1 MILKRNK
8 GFFNQLIQILPLP
21 LGVSADKEHTTAILA
36 KLYSCVLEKIISIA
50 ENPGNVLTSLLGQ
63 IKETFTE
70 QNHIELFTKTLL
82 DINGK
87 HFDWIHVVGKSSWKK
102 KFEMKSK
109 NEKLESSNEAEIGKF
124 LITCL
129 QF

>member
-1 MILKRNK
+1 MKSILKRHK

-21 LGVSADKEHTTAILA
+21 LKVSADKEHTTAILA
-36 KLYSCVLEKIISIA
+36 KLYSCVLEKIISIS
-50 ENPGNVLTSLLGQ
+50 ENPGNVLTTLLGQ

-87 HFDWIHVVGKSSWKK
+87 IYYLAFHKEMTSIFTAVG
-102 KFEMKSK
+102 F
-109 NEKLESSNEAEIGKF
+109 G
-124 LITCL
+124 
-129 QF
+129 

>member
-1 MILKRNK
+1 MVLKRNK

-87 HFDWIHVVGKSSWKK
+87 HFDGKHVVGKSSLSSFKLLV
-102 KFEMKSK
+102 FPTALSK
-109 NEKLESSNEAEIGKF
+109 YMY
-124 LITCL
+124 
-129 QF
+129 

>member
-1 MILKRNK
+1 MLKRHK

-36 KLYSCVLEKIISIA
+36 KLYSCVLEKIISIV
-50 ENPGNVLTSLLGQ
+50 ENPGNVLTTLLGQ

-87 HFDWIHVVGKSSWKK
+87 HLG
-102 KFEMKSK
+102 
-109 NEKLESSNEAEIGKF
+109 SNDQSEFLRRVIGK
-124 LITCL
+124 ITCL
-129 QF
+129 TE

>member
-87 HFDWIHVVGKSSWKK
+87 HFDWIHVVGQSSWKK
-102 KFEMKSK
+102 REVRNEVKKREVGKFE
-109 NEKLESSNEAEIGKF
+109 
-124 LITCL
+124 
-129 QF
+129 